1 MKKIDAQKL
10 IDNKEI
16 ELYKDKPKEG
26 EFFGYIGD
34 INFVIPKIYNKDTNF
49 EEEIKEGKVIVD
61 FFATWCGPCRMI
73 GNVLEEISKEQE
85 DIKILKID
93 VDEYDELAYQF
104 QVMSIPT
111 IVFYKD
117 GKIINKKVGFCNKK
131 ELLGYFN

>member
-1 MKKIDAQKL
+1 MI
-10 IDNKEI
+10 
-16 ELYKDKPKEG
+16 
-26 EFFGYIGD
+26 
-34 INFVIPKIYNKDTNF
+34 KIYNKDTNF
-49 EEEIKEGKVIVD
+49 EEEIKEGKVIID

-85 DIKILKID
+85 VYRDNMAAGD
-93 VDEYDELAYQF
+93 VTSTTAATGEYDELAYQF

-111 IVFYKD
+111 LVFYKD

>member
-1 MKKIDAQKL
+1 MI
-10 IDNKEI
+10 
-16 ELYKDKPKEG
+16 
-26 EFFGYIGD
+26 
-34 INFVIPKIYNKDTNF
+34 KIYNKDTNF

-73 GNVLEEISKEQE
+73 GNVLE
-85 DIKILKID
+85 
-93 VDEYDELAYQF
+93 F

-111 IVFYKD
+111 LVFYKD

>member
-1 MKKIDAQKL
+1 LNKSIKDITVDDIKRSMLFMQGKKLTDEQK
-10 IDNKEI
+10 IKMI
-16 ELYKDKPKEG
+16 
-26 EFFGYIGD
+26 
-34 INFVIPKIYNKDTNF
+34 KIYNKDTNF
-49 EEEIKEGKVIVD
+49 EEEIKEGKVIID